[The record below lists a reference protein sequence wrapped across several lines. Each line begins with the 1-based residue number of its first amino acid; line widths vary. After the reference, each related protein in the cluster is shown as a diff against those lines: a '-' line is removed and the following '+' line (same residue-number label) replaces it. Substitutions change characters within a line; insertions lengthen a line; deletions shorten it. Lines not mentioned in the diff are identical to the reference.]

1 MAAGLAFA
9 GGRLRPG
16 AFDAAAVARAL
27 ALPLL
32 LFGLAAAGLLCGGS
46 PSPALAQGGNEE
58 PRPTATPTP
67 PVPKYRDILV
77 AYLTDPDERLGP
89 VSASVPRGRV
99 SFRMVPPRDEW
110 QLQFYNVTTKGPQPV
125 LPDTGWECIRETT
138 NAQYYFQYALDS
150 AHGRGLVAT
159 WNELNNVTHYLRAV
173 VTKDGESA
181 CAKAR
186 DAYGQLSRP
195 NSDMAVITRTLK
207 LTYGTGSHWN
217 HGIRQ
222 APKSFANAPTLRT
235 VDDLIYQSPGGHWTT
250 QMLVSF
256 GAAVVVMIIL
266 RSMVGLMLG
275 ILLLP
280 VTAYGMVLI
289 GYGSYWYVLVM
300 VLLFVFSVV
309 AWGMAIRRA

>member
-1 MAAGLAFA
+1 M
-9 GGRLRPG
+9 
-16 AFDAAAVARAL
+16 
-27 ALPLL
+27 
-32 LFGLAAAGLLCGGS
+32 
-46 PSPALAQGGNEE
+46 
-58 PRPTATPTP
+58 
-67 PVPKYRDILV
+67 PKYRDILV

-99 SFRMVPPRDEW
+99 SFRMVPPRDKW
-110 QLQFYNVTTKGPQPV
+110 QLQYYEPAVVPDD
-125 LPDTGWECIRETT
+125 PDTGWECVRETT
-138 NAQYYFQYALDS
+138 NTQYYFQYALDS

-186 DAYGQLSRP
+186 DAYGQTSRP
-195 NSDMAVITRTLK
+195 DSDMAVITRTLK
-207 LTYGTGSHWN
+207 LVYGTGIHWN
-217 HGIRQ
+217 ISRDGPRTV
-222 APKSFANAPTLRT
+222 PKSFANAPTLRT

>member
-1 MAAGLAFA
+1 M
-9 GGRLRPG
+9 
-16 AFDAAAVARAL
+16 
-27 ALPLL
+27 
-32 LFGLAAAGLLCGGS
+32 
-46 PSPALAQGGNEE
+46 
-58 PRPTATPTP
+58 
-67 PVPKYRDILV
+67 PKYRDILV

-89 VSASVPRGRV
+89 VSASVPTGRV

-110 QLQFYNVTTKGPQPV
+110 QLQYYDVTTERPQPV
-125 LPDTGWECIRETT
+125 LPDTGWDCIRESTET
-138 NAQYYFQYALDS
+138 RYYFQYVLDS

-159 WNELNNVTHYLRAV
+159 WNEGNNVTHYLRAV

-181 CAKAR
+181 CARTR
-186 DAYGQLSRP
+186 DAYGQTSRP
-195 NSDMAVITRTLK
+195 DSDMAVITRTLK
-207 LTYGTGSHWN
+207 LTYGTGNHWN
-217 HGIRQ
+217 MQRDGPRSV
-222 APKSFANAPTLRT
+222 PKSFANAPTLRT